1 MLEFLP
7 FSKGKKMKTLTV
19 IDTFGLFFRLFYA
32 LKSLKNSKGK
42 DSGMIK
48 GFADFI
54 YTLESEFQSDYII
67 FALDSKGE
75 GVRNDI
81 DKDYKS
87 NRTEP
92 PQELKEQLPICIQMI
107 KDMGF
112 AYFEKQRYEADDI
125 IASVVRF
132 CEDKDIFVRIIS
144 QDKDLYQLIKN
155 DKVSIYSPISK
166 NEYDEEACFEK
177 YGVKPSKIRDFLAL
191 CGDSSDNIKGVK
203 GIGAKGAKKLL
214 DEFDTIEDI
223 YTNLNLVRNE
233 RTKTLLMEGKNDAF
247 VSKKLATLYDDL
259 ELDLNLNECKKP
271 DKPLLSVLKIL
282 EEYELNALLKRINA
296 KNIKNTTVT
305 NYKSILINDE
315 NKLFEILEKL
325 DKNTVIAFDTET
337 TGLDSK
343 TAKIVGFSFAINEN
357 EAFYVPLAHK
367 NFKEQISMQ
376 VAKKAIQMIFENFVV
391 GHNLKYDFEII
402 ERNFNLP
409 LPEKYADTMILAWL
423 KEPNSR
429 INMDS
434 LAKKFFNHDTIHFED
449 VVKKG
454 ENFSDIDINEAC
466 KYACEDAYISL
477 KFYFYFL
484 ENLEKELF
492 DIALR
497 YEFPFIKTLLRMQQ
511 QGIKLDTSCLERLMR
526 DFKDDI
532 DKIKDEI
539 YKLADENF
547 NINSPQ
553 QVAFILFE
561 KLSLKSSKK
570 GKSGV
575 LSTDEKVLQELI
587 NEHLIVKKILDY
599 RELSK
604 LYSTYCEPL
613 LKLALKD
620 NKSRIYSHFLQSG
633 TATGRLSSKEPNLQN
648 IPAHGK
654 YAKSYKTAFVAEE
667 GFSFLSIDYSQI
679 ELRMLAHFS
688 EDEKLLNAFKND
700 EDIHSKTALMIFN
713 EVNDKTRSIAK
724 SINFG
729 LIYGMGYKSLSK
741 NLQIEAK
748 DAKIYIER
756 YFDNFTSIK
765 TYFEKVKSEAKKN
778 GFIKTLLGRKRYFN
792 FSEVNAKILASYERE
807 SVNSILQG
815 SAADVI
821 KLAMLEIDKHLDSEK
836 RLILQ
841 IHDELIFE
849 VKDEIMQN
857 FANFAE
863 NIMQNIVKLKVS
875 LKTSSSIAKNWGD
888 LK

>member
-449 VVKKG
+449 IVKKG

-620 NKSRIYSHFLQSG
+620 DKSRIYSHFLQSG

-654 YAKSYKTAFVAEE
+654 YAKSYKSCFVAEE

-821 KLAMLEIDKHLDSEK
+821 KLAMLEIDKYLDNEK

>member
-449 VVKKG
+449 IVKKG

-741 NLQIEAK
+741 NLQIDSK

-821 KLAMLEIDKHLDSEK
+821 KLAMLEIDKYLDNEK

>member
-357 EAFYVPLAHK
+357 EAFYVPLTHK

-449 VVKKG
+449 IVKKG

-741 NLQIEAK
+741 NLQIDSK

-821 KLAMLEIDKHLDSEK
+821 KLAMLEIDKYLDNEK

>member
-325 DKNTVIAFDTET
+325 DKNTVMAFDTET

-741 NLQIEAK
+741 NLQIDSK

-821 KLAMLEIDKHLDSEK
+821 KLAMLEIDKYLDNEK